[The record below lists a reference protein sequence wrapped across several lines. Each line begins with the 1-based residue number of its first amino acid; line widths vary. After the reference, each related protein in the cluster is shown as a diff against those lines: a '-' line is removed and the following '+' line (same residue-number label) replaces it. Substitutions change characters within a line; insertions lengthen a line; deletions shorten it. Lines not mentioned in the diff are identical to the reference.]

1 MSIDDINRRL
11 ARTINFPA
19 DFGADIEKGW
29 TVPLGEQELDLVEA
43 AGFSAVRIG
52 LCWAAHTGPAP
63 DHEIDPVMLAGV
75 AEVTDLAVERG
86 LAVVLTNFLDPELI
100 AEPPRHLDRLLHIT
114 RQVATRFADR
124 PDSVALEPFA
134 EPRGALD
141 PLWNDYLN
149 HILTELR
156 EVDAARAVVIGPAAY
171 NNLRTLPD
179 LVLPE
184 HDRNLI
190 VTVHQYW
197 PITFTMQGE
206 QWLGADTPFG
216 DPLSWLGTTWD
227 GTDRQREELAAGFD
241 AVAAW
246 AAAAERPIFVGE
258 FGATHYADL
267 RSRVSW
273 TSYNRQ
279 LAEEHGF
286 SWGAWSFGPTY
297 ALFDQVSGEWNKP
310 LLRALIDLPH

>member
-11 ARTINFPA
+11 ARTVNIGA
-19 DFGADIEKGW
+19 DFGVDIEKGW
-29 TVPLGEQELDLVEA
+29 TVALGEQELDLIEA

-63 DHEIDPVMLAGV
+63 DHKIDPVMLAAV
-75 AEVTDLAVERG
+75 AELADLAAERG

-100 AEPPRHLDRLLHIT
+100 DEPPRHLDRLLHIT

-124 PDSVALEPFA
+124 PDSVVLEPFA

-149 HILTELR
+149 RILTVSR
-156 EVDAARAVVIGPAAY
+156 EVDATRATVVGPAAY

-206 QWLGADTPFG
+206 QWLGTHTPFG
-216 DPLSWLGTTWD
+216 DPMSWLGTTWD
-227 GTDRQREELAAGFD
+227 GTDQQRQELAAGFD

-246 AAAAERPIFVGE
+246 AAAAKRPVFVGE
-258 FGATHYADL
+258 FGTTHHADL
-267 RSRVSW
+267 RSRVTW
-273 TSYNRQ
+273 TSHNRR
-279 LAEEHGF
+279 LAEERGF
-286 SWGAWSFGPTY
+286 SWGAWSFGPAF
-297 ALFDQVSGEWNKP
+297 ALFDQDSGEWNEP
-310 LLRALIDLPH
+310 LLRALIDLPR